1 MQVATA
7 SGKNLRGWDL
17 RSMEQ
22 TFCIEKAHS
31 NVTVRNLD
39 FNPNKQYNMLSCGDD
54 GAGLRHH

>member
-1 MQVATA
+1 
-7 SGKNLRGWDL
+7 
-17 RSMEQ
+17 MEQ